1 MSEQRFP
8 AREIFKL
15 PIRVYVEDTDAGGIV
30 FYANYLKYFERA
42 RTEFIRAAGY
52 EWRFGLQNNIS
63 YVVHSLEVKYLMSA
77 RLDDMVDVTVRLDQ
91 LGRSFMRFHQ
101 QVVSQN
107 NELLV
112 EGYVKVACV
121 HLDTSKPRV
130 MPKELS
136 EKLKSPD

>member
-1 MSEQRFP
+1 MSEQNLP
-8 AREIFKL
+8 ASECFKL

-63 YVVHSLEVKYLMSA
+63 YVVHSLEVKYLSSA
-77 RLDDMVDVTVRLDQ
+77 RLDDLVDVTVELDQ
-91 LGRSFMRFHQ
+91 LGRSFMRFRQ
-101 QVVSQN
+101 KVLNQK

-112 EGYVKVACV
+112 EAYIKVACV
-121 HLDTSKPRV
+121 HLDTAKPRV

-136 EKLKSPD
+136 EKLKCRG